1 MNWQEIIIELKQIA
15 EAKDMTQMEMQA
27 RTGLLQSTI
36 SRFFDLKYKS
46 NLETVGK
53 VANALGYEL
62 VLKKIDS

>member
-1 MNWQEIIIELKQIA
+1 MNWQEIITELKQIA
-15 EAKDMTQMEMQA
+15 ESKNMTQMEMQE

-62 VLKKIDS
+62 VLKKID